1 MSNERNLSQL
11 NVVRN
16 LNWRHLLTGLV
27 VTALLNCFFRR
38 QSRSD
43 SNQEGYQIIVTTNK
57 GEAHTKS
64 SAKLMSGIISIDT
77 MDHRDFD
84 TLFTKM
90 RPHIIEKICLSLDY
104 ESFKNCL
111 EVNKAWR
118 GALTSKTCLKKA
130 RSAFKEISRDE
141 KELHRNSKDN
151 KTAEVRKLLSIGL
164 VDVDCLE
171 DGWTPLHRGGGYY
184 GLKNVAQLL
193 LAAGADPNKPS
204 VGRRYTPLHD
214 AARGGHKD
222 VAQLLLDSGADP
234 NKTNIYDDTPLHLAV
249 WNDHKDVVQ
258 LLLDRGA
265 DPNKTIKHKG
275 WGPLHIA
282 VYYGFRMD
290 VIKLLLAGGA
300 DVNMADLTG
309 KTPLQLT
316 ANTHPKDIR
325 HKDVIPLLL
334 ENGAEPQN

>member
-1 MSNERNLSQL
+1 
-11 NVVRN
+11 
-16 LNWRHLLTGLV
+16 
-27 VTALLNCFFRR
+27 
-38 QSRSD
+38 
-43 SNQEGYQIIVTTNK
+43 
-57 GEAHTKS
+57 
-64 SAKLMSGIISIDT
+64 
-77 MDHRDFD
+77 MDP
-84 TLFTKM
+84 TL
-90 RPHIIEKICLSLDY
+90 H
-104 ESFKNCL
+104 
-111 EVNKAWR
+111 W
-118 GALTSKTCLKKA
+118 
-130 RSAFKEISRDE
+130 
-141 KELHRNSKDN
+141 
-151 KTAEVRKLLSIGL
+151 
-164 VDVDCLE
+164 
-171 DGWTPLHRGGGYY
+171 GGGYY
-184 GLKNVAQLL
+184 GFKNVAQLL
-193 LAAGADPNKPS
+193 LAAGADPNKQS
-204 VGRRYTPLHD
+204 LGRHTPLHN

-234 NKTNIYDDTPLHLAV
+234 NKANIYDDTPLHLAV